1 MVWKLLKNGI
11 PVGVFSKLTGLGEE
25 EIDQLKVEN

>member
-1 MVWKLLKNGI
+1 MVWKLLKNDI
-11 PVGVFSKLTGLGEE
+11 PVDVVSKITGLGEE